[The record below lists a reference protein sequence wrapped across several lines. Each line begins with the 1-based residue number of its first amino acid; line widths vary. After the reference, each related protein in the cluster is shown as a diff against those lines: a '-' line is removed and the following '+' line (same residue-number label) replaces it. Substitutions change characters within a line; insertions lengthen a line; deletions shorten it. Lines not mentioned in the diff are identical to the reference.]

1 MKVLI
6 IKKKQILI
14 FSFFIILIISTLI
27 LLRIPK
33 NETDINVIA
42 PIDYGKATSIDLNGD
57 NIEDT
62 IEIIS
67 NDGFDDIKITIGNKN
82 YFLSKLCENNQL
94 GKTKPYWPTKV
105 FIKNLSRSSTP
116 EIIVQA
122 SQDKSISYVFKWIDG
137 DFKKVFT
144 SNKNIFGILDSNGN
158 KTPQCYSLNSSSGN
172 SSLDSFMIIDN
183 ATINITKDSIKIPD
197 LGNILSLIDLLQK
210 YYELDEVP
218 DIFTENISESELGL
232 LWNLDKEH
240 NQYSFQ
246 NAFFYDE
253 SIDNEGNITSM
264 KWTLSFEKYIREK
277 DDSSKTETTFY
288 VNTIKSGDNSYKI
301 SSIYKK

>member
-67 NDGFDDIKITIGNKN
+67 NDGFDDIKITTGNKN

-144 SNKNIFGILDSNGN
+144 SNKNIFGILDSN
-158 KTPQCYSLNSSSGN
+158 
-172 SSLDSFMIIDN
+172 
-183 ATINITKDSIKIPD
+183 
-197 LGNILSLIDLLQK
+197 
-210 YYELDEVP
+210 
-218 DIFTENISESELGL
+218 
-232 LWNLDKEH
+232 
-240 NQYSFQ
+240 
-246 NAFFYDE
+246 
-253 SIDNEGNITSM
+253 
-264 KWTLSFEKYIREK
+264 
-277 DDSSKTETTFY
+277 
-288 VNTIKSGDNSYKI
+288 
-301 SSIYKK
+301 

>member
-1 MKVLI
+1 MFSFYKNKKKNNFDNDENIELDMNNIPKHVAIIMDGNGRWAKQRNLPRTMGHKAGVETIRRIIKEGDRLGIKYITLYAFSTENWKRPDDEVSALMKLLVEYLRSELAELNRNGVVIKVLG
-6 IKKKQILI
+6 
-14 FSFFIILIISTLI
+14 
-27 LLRIPK
+27 
-33 NETDINVIA
+33 DINKL
-42 PIDYGKATSIDLNGD
+42 PIDAQKEVNEA
-57 NIEDT
+57 
-62 IEIIS
+62 
-67 NDGFDDIKITIGNKN
+67 
-82 YFLSKLCENNQL
+82 
-94 GKTKPYWPTKV
+94 
-105 FIKNLSRSSTP
+105 
-116 EIIVQA
+116 
-122 SQDKSISYVFKWIDG
+122 
-137 DFKKVFT
+137 
-144 SNKNIFGILDSNGN
+144 
-158 KTPQCYSLNSSSGN
+158 
-172 SSLDSFMIIDN
+172 
-183 ATINITKDSIKIPD
+183 INITKDSIKIPD

-210 YYELDEVP
+210 DYELDEVP

-246 NAFFYDE
+246 NAFFYEE